1 MGGRNGTIPIYNW
14 RSFLDN
20 GLNYDKG
27 TVMKKLNFALIT
39 ICTLFIA
46 QSILAQ
52 ESIEARIGD
61 VEMNKLVTESPQY
74 QDMTS
79 AIEEEFAAR
88 VRDIT
93 AKEAALNA
101 ATDQLNQDNLALS
114 QDERNNTLLKLN
126 ADQRELKYL
135 TDSFQEDRNN
145 RIQIESNKI
154 VVEIINSIE
163 KYGRDNAFD
172 LIINRTRI
180 SQNTILNGG
189 TVFSGASVDITNEI
203 ARILEKKFQE
213 DKAGG

>member
-1 MGGRNGTIPIYNW
+1 
-14 RSFLDN
+14 
-20 GLNYDKG
+20 
-27 TVMKKLNFALIT
+27 MKKLNFALIT

-52 ESIEARIGD
+52 ESIEARIGV

-154 VVEIINSIE
+154 FVEIINSIE